1 MKFRDNILKLTN
13 KSLKENPSLFLI
25 DLVIS
30 VNNVIKIYID
40 GDSGVKLNDCIKISR
55 YLEKNLDREEND
67 FSLEVS
73 SVGVDRPLTIAR
85 QFKKNKGRVLE
96 VINLK
101 GDLMKGELTF
111 SNKEKIGLRWKVRQP
126 KPIGK
131 GKITVEK
138 STEIEYKNIVEA
150 KVVI

>member
-1 MKFRDNILKLTN
+1 M
-13 KSLKENPSLFLI
+13 
-25 DLVIS
+25 
-30 VNNVIKIYID
+30 
-40 GDSGVKLNDCIKISR
+40 
-55 YLEKNLDREEND
+55 EKNLNREEDD

-73 SVGVDRPLTIAR
+73 SVGLDKPLVIAR

-96 VINLK
+96 IENLE

-111 SNKEKIGLRWKVRQP
+111 SNDEKIGLSWKVREP

-138 STEIEYKNIVEA
+138 FIEIEYKNIVKA

>member
-1 MKFRDNILKLTN
+1 MKFRDKILKLTN

-30 VNNVIKIYID
+30 GNNVIKIYID
-40 GDSGVKLNDCIKISR
+40 GDSGVKLNDCIQISR
-55 YLEKNLDREEND
+55 FLEKNLDREEND

-96 VINLK
+96 VINFK
-101 GDLMKGELTF
+101 GDLIKGELAF
-111 SNKEKIGLRWKVRQP
+111 SNEEKIGLRWKVRQP
-126 KPIGK
+126 KTIGK

>member
-1 MKFRDNILKLTN
+1 MKFKDKILKLTN
-13 KSLKENPSLFLI
+13 ESLKENTSLFLI
-25 DLVIS
+25 DLLIS
-30 VNNVIKIYID
+30 QNNVIKIYID
-40 GDSGVKLNDCIKISR
+40 GDKGVKLNDCIQISR
-55 YLEKNLDREEND
+55 FLEKNLNRDEDD

-73 SVGVDRPLTIAR
+73 SVGLDKPLVIAR

-96 VINLK
+96 IENLE

-111 SNKEKIGLRWKVRQP
+111 SNDEKIGLSWKVREP
-126 KPIGK
+126 KPIGR

-138 STEIEYKNIVEA
+138 FIEIEYKNIVKA

>member
-1 MKFRDNILKLTN
+1 MKFRDKILKLTN

-85 QFKKNKGRVLE
+85 QFKKIKEE
-96 VINLK
+96 V
-101 GDLMKGELTF
+101 
-111 SNKEKIGLRWKVRQP
+111 
-126 KPIGK
+126 
-131 GKITVEK
+131 
-138 STEIEYKNIVEA
+138 
-150 KVVI
+150 

>member
-1 MKFRDNILKLTN
+1 MKFKDKILKLTN
-13 KSLKENPSLFLI
+13 ESLKENTSLFLI
-25 DLVIS
+25 DLLIS
-30 VNNVIKIYID
+30 QNNVIKIYID
-40 GDSGVKLNDCIKISR
+40 GDNGVKLNDCIQISR
-55 YLEKNLDREEND
+55 FLEKNLNREEDD

-73 SVGVDRPLTIAR
+73 SVGLDKPLVIAR

-96 VINLK
+96 IENLE

-111 SNKEKIGLRWKVRQP
+111 SNDEKIGLSWKVREP

-138 STEIEYKNIVEA
+138 FIEIEYKNIVKA

>member
-1 MKFRDNILKLTN
+1 MKFKDKILKLTN
-13 KSLKENPSLFLI
+13 ESLKENTSLFLI
-25 DLVIS
+25 DLLIS
-30 VNNVIKIYID
+30 QSNVIKIYID
-40 GDSGVKLNDCIKISR
+40 GDNGVKLNDCIQISR
-55 YLEKNLDREEND
+55 FLEKNLNREEDD

-73 SVGVDRPLTIAR
+73 SVGLDKPLVIAR

-96 VINLK
+96 IENLE

-111 SNKEKIGLRWKVRQP
+111 SNDEKIGLSWKVREP

-138 STEIEYKNIVEA
+138 FIEIEYKNIVKA